1 MSRKIIVQL
10 LSRYPITPHTYL
22 VNLHDADWSAFVWS
36 DTAKRIEIL
45 KPYVRDIRL
54 GLYAPRE
61 LIWIDLESIKNA
73 DKEEIIE
80 FLKTKSQ
87 N

>member
-22 VNLHDADWSAFVWS
+22 VYLHDADWTTFIYS
-36 DTAKRIEIL
+36 DNAKRMEIL

-61 LIWIDLESIKNA
+61 LIWIDLESISINDT
-73 DKEEIIE
+73 DKEEIKKI
-80 FLKTKSQ
+80 LTL
-87 N
+87 

>member
-1 MSRKIIVQL
+1 MSQKIIVQT

-22 VNLHDADWSAFVWS
+22 VNLNDADWPKFLSG
-36 DTAKRIEIL
+36 DNAKRMEIL

>member
-22 VNLHDADWSAFVWS
+22 VYLHDADWTTFIYS
-36 DTAKRIEIL
+36 DNAKRMEIL
-45 KPYVRDIRL
+45 KTYVRDIRL

-61 LIWIDLESIKNA
+61 LIWIDLESISINDT
-73 DKEEIIE
+73 DKEEIKKI
-80 FLKTKSQ
+80 LTL
-87 N
+87 

>member
-22 VNLHDADWSAFVWS
+22 VYLHDADWTTFIYI
-36 DTAKRIEIL
+36 DNAKRMEIL

-54 GLYAPRE
+54 GLYAVKE
-61 LIWIDLESIKNA
+61 FIWIDLESIKDT
-73 DKEEIIE
+73 DKEEIIKV
-80 FLKTKSQ
+80 LQS
-87 N
+87 

>member
-22 VNLHDADWSAFVWS
+22 VYLHDANWTAFIWS
-36 DTAKRIEIL
+36 DNTKRMELL

-54 GLYAPRE
+54 GLYGVRE
-61 LIWIDLESIKNA
+61 FIWIDVNSIKDT
-73 DKEEIIE
+73 DKEETIKA
-80 FLKTKSQ
+80 LQ
-87 N
+87 W

>member
-1 MSRKIIVQL
+1 MSQKIIVQT

-22 VNLHDADWSAFVWS
+22 VNLNDADWPKFLSG
-36 DTAKRIEIL
+36 DNAKRMEIL

-61 LIWIDLESIKNA
+61 LIWIDLESIKNR
-73 DKEEIIE
+73 
-80 FLKTKSQ
+80 
-87 N
+87 

>member
-1 MSRKIIVQL
+1 MYVKKDNCSAPL
-10 LSRYPITPHTYL
+10 ALSHKPHTYL
-22 VNLHDADWSAFVWS
+22 VYLHDADWSAFVWS

-73 DKEEIIE
+73 DKEEII
-80 FLKTKSQ
+80 
-87 N
+87 

>member
-10 LSRYPITPHTYL
+10 LSRYPITTHTYL
-22 VNLHDADWSAFVWS
+22 VYLHDADWSAFVWS

-45 KPYVRDIRL
+45 KPYLRDIRL

-61 LIWIDLESIKNA
+61 LIWIDLESISINDT
-73 DKEEIIE
+73 DKEEIKKI
-80 FLKTKSQ
+80 LTL
-87 N
+87 

>member
-22 VNLHDADWSAFVWS
+22 VYLHDADWTTFIYS
-36 DTAKRIEIL
+36 DNAKRMEIL

-61 LIWIDLESIKNA
+61 LIWISLESISINDT
-73 DKEEIIE
+73 DKEEIKKI
-80 FLKTKSQ
+80 LTL
-87 N
+87 